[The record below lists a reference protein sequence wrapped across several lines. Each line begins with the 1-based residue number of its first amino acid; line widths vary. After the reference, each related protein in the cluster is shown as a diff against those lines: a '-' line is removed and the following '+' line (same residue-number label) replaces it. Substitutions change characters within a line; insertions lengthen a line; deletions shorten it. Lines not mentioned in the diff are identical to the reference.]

1 MKISRIFALIC
12 AFAFV
17 AAISSCGKKNIKKTD
32 ASDDSTTATIPAID
46 IEDDT
51 ETFNTE
57 ANIRGTQFI
66 EQENMQTIIFEFD
79 KYSLSEKTRTA
90 LSANAEIIKTHKE
103 WIVLVEGHCDNR
115 GTTEYNLSL
124 GQKRAKEVRDYY
136 VRLGVS
142 ENSIG
147 TISYGE
153 ENPACEEETE
163 ECWMKNRRSETK
175 VRIQ

>member
-1 MKISRIFALIC
+1 M
-12 AFAFV
+12 
-17 AAISSCGKKNIKKTD
+17 
-32 ASDDSTTATIPAID
+32 
-46 IEDDT
+46 
-51 ETFNTE
+51 
-57 ANIRGTQFI
+57 
-66 EQENMQTIIFEFD
+66 
-79 KYSLSEKTRTA
+79 
-90 LSANAEIIKTHKE
+90 
-103 WIVLVEGHCDNR
+103 LVEGHCDNR